1 MRGEFL
7 VTDKDIRRL
16 KQRHGRARLLQIQ
29 DELGRYNDPVLGHV
43 LERMWGVLFSGGNI
57 TYYDPRHLRPMWRRA
72 VESVGLFWSLGY
84 NEKD

>member
-43 LERMWGVLFSGGNI
+43 LERMWGVLFSGGNT

-72 VESVGLFWSLGY
+72 VESVGSFWSLGY
-84 NEKD
+84 YEKD